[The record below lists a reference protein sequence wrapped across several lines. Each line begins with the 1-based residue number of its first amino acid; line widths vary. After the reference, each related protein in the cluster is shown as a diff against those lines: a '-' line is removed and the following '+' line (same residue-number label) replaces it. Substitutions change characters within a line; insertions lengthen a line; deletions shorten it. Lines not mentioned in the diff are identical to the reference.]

1 MTDTRPPVYNG
12 RYELQSQVARGGTA
26 QVYLARDIILG
37 RAVALKVL
45 FPELSTDS
53 AFVERFRREAQ
64 AAASLSHPN
73 IVPVYD
79 WGESDDTYFIVMEY
93 VDGEP
98 LSSIIHTQAPVNP
111 GSAAQVAADIAKAL
125 TYAHRHGVVHRDVKP
140 GNVLITADGQVKVTD
155 FGIARATGNLDD
167 QVTQTGLVMGTATYF
182 SPEQAQG
189 LDVDG
194 RSDIYSLGVV
204 LYEMLVGRPPFIGD
218 TPVAI
223 AYQHVQETPPRPR
236 ALNPEIPVAL
246 EAIVLQAMAK
256 LPAERYQNADDLR
269 ADLERFLRN
278 QTVLAT
284 PPSEFAPGPLT
295 EALPRSAPPEPV
307 AVEPVAAVATQ
318 DDLAIKEPTTTP
330 YWIIAAVVLLLAT
343 VLVGIAGGRSL
354 GYFGGARYVKI
365 PYLVGQSAASAK
377 SRLTKAGLDVHE
389 NTVANDNPAKTG
401 TVVGSNPN
409 DQVTVKTGSLVTLTV
424 NGKPAL
430 ETVPSVVGLSLKAAK
445 AALKQAHLNATVDTT
460 GYTLDEKPGYVVAQS
475 VPANNQKLLGS
486 SITITVVGTPAKVV
500 IPTFTNDETQSQ
512 AGNALGAKGLQV
524 SPTPIM
530 TFKSNVPAGDVIR
543 SQPPSGTSVP
553 QGTFVTLVISEG
565 PAVKVPSLIGE
576 TPSGATS
583 TLAAL
588 GLTLSPTITQQ
599 TVSNPAFS
607 GVVVTHDPEPG
618 TMVAAGSQVTVQ
630 TGEYVA
636 GTTGTGTSGT
646 GTTTTTTT
654 TTTPLTT
661 TIPTTP
667 TTFPT
672 QP

>member
-1 MTDTRPPVYNG
+1 MTDNRPPVYNG

-37 RAVALKVL
+37 RPVALKVL

-155 FGIARATGNLDD
+155 FGIARAMGNLDD

-256 LPAERYQNADDLR
+256 LPAERYQSADDLR

-278 QTVLAT
+278 QTVLAS

-295 EALPRSAPPEPV
+295 EALPRSAPPET
-307 AVEPVAAVATQ
+307 VAAEAVGAVVAQ

-330 YWIIAAVVLLLAT
+330 YWIVAAVVLLLAT
-343 VLVGIAGGRSL
+343 VLVGILGGRSL
-354 GYFGGARYVKI
+354 GYFGGARYVKV
-365 PYLVGQSAASAK
+365 PYLVGQTASAATTQLK
-377 SRLTKAGLDVHE
+377 HAGLLVKVDPVR
-389 NTVANDNPAKTG
+389 NTNQAKTNIVLSTTPG
-401 TVVGSNPN
+401 
-409 DQVTVKTGSLVTLTV
+409 DHQTVKTGALVTLDV
-424 NGKPAL
+424 GGKVAE
-430 ETVPSVVGLSLKAAK
+430 ETVPSVVGLTLKAAK
-445 AALKQAHLNATVDTT
+445 AAVTAAHLNPTVDTVPYQLGQKT
-460 GYTLDEKPGYVVAQS
+460 GYVIQQS
-475 VPANNQKLLGS
+475 VQAKTQQLLGS
-486 SITITVVGTPAKVV
+486 TIILTVVGTPGKVT
-500 IPTFTNDETQSQ
+500 IPTFPTNETEEE
-512 AGNALGAKGLQV
+512 AAIALTEKGLQV
-524 SPTPIM
+524 ASPPTM
-530 TFKSNVPAGDVIR
+530 KFSSTVPSGDVIR
-543 SQPPSGTSVP
+543 ASPASGTSVP
-553 QGTFVTLVISEG
+553 QGTFVTLVVSQG
-565 PAVKVPSLIGE
+565 AAVKVPSLIGE
-576 TPSGATS
+576 TPSAATS

-607 GVVVTHDPEPG
+607 GVVVTQDPQPG
-618 TMVAAGSQVTVQ
+618 TKVASGSQVTIE
-630 TGEYVA
+630 TGEYIA
-636 GTTGTGTSGT
+636 GTSGNT
-646 GTTTTTTT
+646 GAGTTTTT

-667 TTFPT
+667 ATLPAA
-672 QP
+672 P